1 MLLIDDEAD
10 NASVN
15 TRSED
20 ASPAAINACIRKLLH
35 EFYQV
40 SYLGIT
46 ATPFANIF
54 INPETEDEMIGDD
67 LFPRD
72 FIYSLAPPTNYIG
85 ADKIFGDEPSFS
97 DALIPLRRDEMDLFF
112 PFTHKKDLVVD
123 ALPPSLY
130 EAMAYF
136 LLFNAI
142 RDLRGDYRKNV
153 KKLPGCPDI
162 VLPKYKTVIFV
173 NGCFWHKHDCPR
185 FVWPSS
191 NQDYW
196 IPKIQRNI
204 ERDRLN
210 AAELQKKGWHII
222 TVWECELKK
231 KNRELRLERLL
242 SEITLEDFDNGT
254 NQS

>member
-1 MLLIDDEAD
+1 MNMSRI
-10 NASVN
+10 
-15 TRSED
+15 RSTNSKPEE
-20 ASPAAINACIRKLLH
+20 IVRK
-35 EFYQV
+35 
-40 SYLGIT
+40 YL
-46 ATPFANIF
+46 
-54 INPETEDEMIGDD
+54 
-67 LFPRD
+67 
-72 FIYSLAPPTNYIG
+72 
-85 ADKIFGDEPSFS
+85 FS
-97 DALIPLRRDEMDLFF
+97 KGFR
-112 PFTHKKDLVVD
+112 
-123 ALPPSLY
+123 
-130 EAMAYF
+130 
-136 LLFNAI
+136 
-142 RDLRGDYRKNV
+142 YRKNV
-153 KKLPGCPDI
+153 KKLPGCPDL